1 MEKRIIKCRYYL
13 LFLLLL
19 ITSCTGRKEAVNT
32 TDHPACNSIYYWK
45 TTFSLNDYEQS
56 FLQEHDIHRM
66 YVKFFD
72 VDDDAPSQYVD
83 AKRILPVATTVF
95 SSPKPDDVEI
105 IPTVYLTIRAI
116 TFIGQSED
124 GVQDA
129 ASKIVTRVLN
139 MASFNDM
146 GSVHEIQLDCD
157 WTETTQNTYFA
168 LCNAIGNMLHDKGI
182 ALSSTIRLH
191 QLRTDVPPVDRGVL
205 MLYNT
210 GNLQKASVK
219 NSIISAHDVALYLKD
234 KHIKYNLP
242 LDFAYPTYSW
252 GLVFWGDYFDGIL
265 HQSDFSD
272 AELYEYQPDGYYKV
286 KTYHQTDGQSL
297 YPSHRIRLET
307 SPIDTV
313 LAVKEMVKSAFP
325 DVPHSNIIYHLDSL
339 NLSKYTTDEI
349 KSIYNN

>member
-1 MEKRIIKCRYYL
+1 MRIKWWHLSSWAFIIIL
-13 LFLLLL
+13 G
-19 ITSCTGRKEAVNT
+19 ITVSCNKGNVNESNERS
-32 TDHPACNSIYYWK
+32 DCNSIYYWK
-45 TTFSLNDYEQS
+45 TKFILTDYDLS
-56 FLQEHDIHRM
+56 FLKAHNVHRM

-116 TFIGQSED
+116 SFMGQSEN

-139 MASFNDM
+139 MADYNDM
-146 GSVHEIQLDCD
+146 GPIHEVQLDCD
-157 WTETTQNTYFA
+157 WTETTQGTYFS
-168 LCNAIGNMLHDKGI
+168 LCKEVSTLLHEKGI

-210 GNLQKASVK
+210 GNLQKASEN
-219 NSIISAHDVALYLKD
+219 NSIISTQDVATYIKNR
-234 KHIKYNLP
+234 HIKYDIP

-252 GLVFWGDYFDGIL
+252 GLVFWGNYFEGIL
-265 HQSDFSD
+265 HQSDYSD
-272 AELYEYQPDGYYKV
+272 ASLYSKQDDGSYLV
-286 KTYHQTDGQSL
+286 KTYHEVDGQTL
-297 YPSHRIRLET
+297 YSGERIRFED
-307 SPIDTV
+307 SPIDSILDV
-313 LAVKEMVKSAFP
+313 KALVKEAFP
-325 DVPHSNIIYHLDSL
+325 DVPHNNIIYHLDSL
-339 NLSKYTTDEI
+339 NLSKYSTDEI
-349 KSIYNN
+349 KSIFND

>member
-1 MEKRIIKCRYYL
+1 MEERIIKCRYYL
-13 LFLLLL
+13 LLLLLL
-19 ITSCTGRKEAVNT
+19 ITSCTGRKGALNT
-32 TDHPACNSIYYWK
+32 ADHPAGNSIYYWK

-56 FLQEHDIHRM
+56 FLREHNIHRM

-95 SSPKPDDVEI
+95 SSTKPDDVEI
-105 IPTVYLTIRAI
+105 IPTVYLTLRAI

-129 ASKIVTRVLN
+129 ASKIVNRVLN

-146 GSVHEIQLDCD
+146 GPVHEIQLDCD

-252 GLVFWGDYFDGIL
+252 GLVFWWDHFDGIL

-272 AELYEYQPDGYYKV
+272 TELYEYQADGYYKV

-313 LAVKEMVKSAFP
+313 MAVKAMVKSAFP
-325 DVPHSNIIYHLDSL
+325 DVPHSNIIYHLDSI

-349 KSIYNN
+349 KNIYNN

>member
-1 MEKRIIKCRYYL
+1 MLKRFINGLSYIL

-19 ITSCTGRKEAVNT
+19 SSCTGRREAVNAV
-32 TDHPACNSIYYWK
+32 DHPACNSIYYWK
-45 TTFSLNDYEQS
+45 TTFTLNDFEQS
-56 FLQEHDIHRM
+56 FLREHDIHRM

-95 SSPKPDDVEI
+95 SSPKPADVEI

-116 TFIGQSED
+116 SFIGQSEN

-139 MASFNDM
+139 MADYNDM
-146 GSVHEIQLDCD
+146 GPIHEVQLDCD
-157 WTETTQNTYFA
+157 WTETTQNIYFA
-168 LCNAIGNMLHDKGI
+168 LCKEIGVMLHYKGI

-234 KHIKYNLP
+234 KHIKYNLS

-272 AELYEYQPDGYYKV
+272 TELYEYQSDGYYKV

-297 YPSHRIRLET
+297 YSSHRIRLET

-313 LAVKEMVKSAFP
+313 LAVKAMVKSAFP
-325 DVPHSNIIYHLDSL
+325 DIPHSNIIYHLDSL